1 MESSTWRRLQGVALA
16 ASCGEGVLL
25 AVVPLLA
32 ARITSDPWA
41 VSLATTASQLPWVLF
56 PLLVGVLIDRVRRAL
71 LLGLAL
77 AAQALAC
84 VAMALAAHAGL
95 LSLPVLM
102 VIAFV
107 LLAGQVITE
116 NTRAAL
122 VPSVVPDD
130 ALDAANARLLLID
143 VGVVRFLVPP
153 LGGFLLVWSQAA
165 VGWIAAASTVIA
177 VLLSL
182 RLRGVS
188 APAKPPGRPLR
199 EIREGL
205 RHLVANKL
213 LRSITVAVSFASF
226 AWFMGFS
233 TLALF
238 VEHVLRLDARG
249 YGLLLACTAV
259 GFAAGAAIASRV
271 IARLGHPL
279 AMRIAVTVEV
289 VCKLLVGVVPAHWS
303 FVAVVLAVHM
313 AASFVWS
320 VGSQS
325 SRQRFTPPELL
336 GRVLTSH
343 RALTWGMAPLGAVA
357 GGFVAS
363 ALGLD
368 LVWVVAAVVQALGVA
383 LVWGAISAA
392 GFARSVA
399 AAGG

>member
-1 MESSTWRRLQGVALA
+1 M
-16 ASCGEGVLL
+16 